1 MSMSSVF
8 AIWTAQ
14 LYLDIVHP
22 GAHGVGGVAPGRQVA
37 LPIACS
43 TITAIALDCPSDQ
56 LCSGHS
62 GFKEGR

>member
-1 MSMSSVF
+1 MSSVF
-8 AIWTAQ
+8 AIWTDQ

>member
-1 MSMSSVF
+1 MSSVF
-8 AIWTAQ
+8 TILTDQ

-43 TITAIALDCPSDQ
+43 TIAAIALDCPGDQ